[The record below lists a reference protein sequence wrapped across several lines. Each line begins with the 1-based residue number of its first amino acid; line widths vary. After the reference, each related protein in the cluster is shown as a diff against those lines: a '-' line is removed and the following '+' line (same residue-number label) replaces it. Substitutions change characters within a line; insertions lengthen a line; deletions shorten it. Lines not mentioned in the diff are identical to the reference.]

1 MHFFAFMTGRELLLQ
16 FISSQAKK
24 VFDSTAICRKTLSL
38 PHQLGVPFFPK
49 SHCVRRIKTAEIKP
63 SAPDTDNADTGKRVS
78 STIPLLI
85 YCFS

>member
-1 MHFFAFMTGRELLLQ
+1 MHFFAFMTERKT
-16 FISSQAKK
+16 SA
-24 VFDSTAICRKTLSL
+24 AIHPPNQRKFLTVLPSAEKTLSL

-63 SAPDTDNADTGKRVS
+63 SAPETDNADTGKRVS